1 MGQEARFL
9 REGMDAL
16 TWGVYA
22 SCRRKS
28 DSNSFALNG
37 LIWLV
42 QRHVSTGSTDLCHR
56 VPASHPLRDIE
67 MTSLPDVDKYEG
79 ECGRAIFRSAVNPY

>member
-1 MGQEARFL
+1 MGQEARSL

-16 TWGVYA
+16 TWGVYKCSVTA

-37 LIWLV
+37 LIITKLA
-42 QRHVSTGSTDLCHR
+42 SSAPR
-56 VPASHPLRDIE
+56 VDRIH
-67 MTSLPDVDKYEG
+67 
-79 ECGRAIFRSAVNPY
+79 